1 MPPHDTSAHPG
12 TLAEAVADAVLTI
25 EEVAEM
31 LRVNTKTVYALIRRG
46 ELRAFRV
53 GRAMRCRRAE
63 IARFIKASE
72 ANPHPERRLGE

>member
-1 MPPHDTSAHPG
+1 
-12 TLAEAVADAVLTI
+12 
-25 EEVAEM
+25 M